1 MTSWQVLDLIPHRP
15 PMVLIDRIVEAGPE
29 HLVSE
34 AVISADKPFLAADGS
49 LPAWAGIELMA
60 QSIAAYAGVQ
70 AQAAGEPIRV
80 GFLLGTRRYE
90 SSCARFPAGDVLR
103 ISVSKLLLDEQGLGV
118 FECRIASAHGTIT
131 ANLNV
136 YEPRNLDGYLKG
148 DV

>member
-1 MTSWQVLDLIPHRP
+1 MSDWQVLDLIPHRP
-15 PMVLIDRIVEAGPE
+15 PMVLIDRILEVGPE

-34 AVISADKPFLAADGS
+34 AVISADKPFLAPDGS

-60 QSIAAYAGVQ
+60 QSIAAYAGAQ
-70 AQAAGEPIRV
+70 ARAAGEPIRV

-90 SSCARFPAGDVLR
+90 SSCASFPALAVLTIR
-103 ISVSKLLLDEQGLGV
+103 VQKLLLDEQGLGV
-118 FECRIASAHGTIT
+118 FECRIDSAHGVIT